1 MGFSRILIANRGEI
15 AVRVLRA
22 CRDLGI
28 AAVAVYSDVDRM
40 SPHVL
45 LADEAVPIGPAEPAA
60 SYLNIDRI
68 IESARRVGAEA
79 VHPGYGFL
87 AENASFADA
96 CREAGLTFIGP
107 PAPVI
112 SALGDKS
119 RARGIALAAGVPVVP
134 GHDEPSCDDDLVR
147 VAARIGF
154 PVLLK
159 AAAGGGGKGMRV
171 VRAASEL
178 PDALASARREARSAF
193 GDDALILEKYI
204 EGARHIEVQI
214 LADGHGN
221 AIHLGERECSVQR
234 RYQKIVEEAPSV
246 AVDPESRADL
256 GEAALRVARAAGY
269 VNAGTVEFLVD
280 RDRRFYFLEVNT
292 RLQVE
297 HPVTEAVTGID
308 MVHEQIRIAAGQ
320 PLSVAQDETVLRGH
334 AVECRIYAEDPEADF
349 APSPGT
355 VLLLLEPHI
364 PGVRIDSGIRAGQA
378 IPVQYD
384 PILAKLIA
392 WAPQRD
398 GALRRMI
405 QALSEYVILGI
416 QTNIP
421 HLRAIV
427 THPAFVAG
435 ELSTDFL
442 PRHLSSWRR
451 PPPSPEAIAVAAALL
466 AERQPTGPER
476 QPTGADR
483 RPPTAFPDP
492 WDRLSGWRM
501 P

>member
-1 MGFSRILIANRGEI
+1 MSFSKILIANRGEI
-15 AVRVLRA
+15 AVRIARA

-28 AAVAVYSDVDRM
+28 ATAAVYSDVDRT

-45 LADEAVPIGPAEPAA
+45 LADEGMPIGPAEPAA

-68 IESARRVGAEA
+68 LEAARRTGADA

-87 AENASFADA
+87 SENAAFAHA
-96 CREAGLTFIGP
+96 CREAGIVFIGP
-107 PAPVI
+107 PADVI

-119 RARGIALAAGVPVVP
+119 RARGIALEAGVPVVP
-134 GHDEPSCDDDLVR
+134 GHDEPSSDDDLSR
-147 VAARIGF
+147 AAARLGF

-171 VRAASEL
+171 VHAASEL

-193 GDDALILEKYI
+193 GDDALILERYI
-204 EGARHIEVQI
+204 EDARHIEVQI

-246 AVDPESRADL
+246 AVDPGLRAEL

-308 MVHEQIRIAAGQ
+308 MVHEQIRIAAGH
-320 PLSVAQDETVLRGH
+320 PLSVAQDQIALRGH
-334 AVECRIYAEDPEADF
+334 AVECRIYAEDPEQGF

-355 VLLLLEPHI
+355 VLHLWEPSL
-364 PGVRIDSGIRAGQA
+364 PGVRIDSGIRAGQT
-378 IPVQYD
+378 IPVHYD
-384 PILAKLIA
+384 PILAKVIA
-392 WAPQRD
+392 WAPHRD
-398 GALRRMI
+398 GALRRLI
-405 QALSEYVILGI
+405 QALGEYVILGI

-427 THPAFVAG
+427 VHPSFVAG

-442 PRHLSSWRR
+442 PRHLSGWRR
-451 PPPSPEAIAVAAALL
+451 PPPPPEAIAVAAALL
-466 AERQPTGPER
+466 AERQTPAAE
-476 QPTGADR
+476 R
-483 RPPTAFPDP
+483 RPPTAVPDP
-492 WDRLSGWRM
+492 WDRLHGWRM
-501 P
+501 V